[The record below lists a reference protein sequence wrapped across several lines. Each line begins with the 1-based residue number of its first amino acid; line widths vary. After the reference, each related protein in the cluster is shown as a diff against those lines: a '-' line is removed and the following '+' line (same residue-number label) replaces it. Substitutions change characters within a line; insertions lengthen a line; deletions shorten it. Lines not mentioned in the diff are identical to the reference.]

1 MAIDTAA
8 KRASAIFPWIP
19 RPRSVLPA
27 AGVDQG
33 DRQDVAWAYRGI
45 LAGLAVPSAYEEL
58 EITSTITLELAIT
71 STVTKEL
78 SLASTITKELAIT
91 SGIEEG

>member
-19 RPRSVLPA
+19 RARSVLPV
-27 AGVDQG
+27 AGIDQG
-33 DRQDVAWAYRGI
+33 DRQDIAWAYRGI

-58 EITSTITLELAIT
+58 EIASTITTELAVT
-71 STVTKEL
+71 STVTKEQ
-78 SLASTITKELAIT
+78 SLASTITKELTIT
-91 SGIEEG
+91 SRI